1 MKNFYDVVM
10 GSIAVTIF
18 TVIFVAELIVLFQ
31 P

>member
-1 MKNFYDVVM
+1 MKNFYDVVI
-10 GSIAVTIF
+10 GSIVTAIF

>member
-10 GSIAVTIF
+10 GSIAVAIF

>member
-1 MKNFYDVVM
+1 MNNFYDVVI
-10 GSIAVTIF
+10 GSILTTIF

>member
-10 GSIAVTIF
+10 GSIAATIF